1 MSRSQPGSR
10 VCRPSWGMSRREE
23 ELLKKKLRRYRD
35 EILERSVKAGLD
47 DELIYLYVASARFP
61 CLPCLPCL
69 SAREGAC
76 SYIIY
81 PHHSSSK

>member
-23 ELLKKKLRRYRD
+23 EPLKKKLRRYRD

-47 DELIYLYVASARFP
+47 DELINLYVAPARFP
-61 CLPCLPCL
+61 SLPCL

>member
-1 MSRSQPGSR
+1 MSRSQRGSR
-10 VCRPSWGMSRREE
+10 VCRPSWGMSRREGE
-23 ELLKKKLRRYRD
+23 PLKKRRRRYQD
-35 EILERSVKAGLD
+35 EILERRVKAGLD
-47 DELIYLYVASARFP
+47 DELIYPYLAPARF
-61 CLPCLPCL
+61 PCLPCL